1 MAYENSVQAEATP
14 QEKTPV
20 ADKTV
25 TDADLSSAWD
35 SQQTQEQTE
44 KVETKEEPKEEVQE
58 EKQEAAPKESQE
70 PEELPE
76 EPADNAERSRL
87 GRRLKQMEETQ
98 KQLLDEIKSL
108 IGGQPQQ
115 PQQQQVP
122 ENVTYDDRFVQSQID
137 AAVERGE
144 IPSTIVTPQD
154 QLVVNRFIGGL
165 QQQIGNQY
173 ARQYLGTLTSPKLK
187 GDTPDDIHAEVVT
200 ELQRV
205 ESPFNLRRYNNP
217 ALDAQMNYLEAK
229 NAILLKKFT
238 EKPESVFKGKPKDAP
253 ATGTSVS
260 TRTAAVNNDLP
271 ELDAAS
277 QDFIKRT
284 GMSPESVRNALKN
297 EMPYYLRGR

>member
-122 ENVTYDDRFVQSQID
+122 ENVTYDDRFVQTQID

-144 IPSTIVTPQD
+144 IPATIVTPQD